1 MTENIKQIGLFMI
14 VAQTFMHFA
23 AGKQYEKYM
32 KIIAGII
39 VLLLFVRPF
48 STSDEDF
55 ASQWQKEMTRLT
67 DQIESHNDRWQKT
80 ITESEYG
87 SEDTALRQLEEEIR
101 RKLNAEMTSD
111 EYDVTDVMIKWGQ
124 RTDQT
129 LVVDHI
135 RIALRTACDGET
147 SEERVVVD
155 PVMIEEVQIGAQENA
170 GVQRPKAARQED
182 EAVYESGKYGKEQE
196 NAGQPDRV
204 EAAQEYRSMFAVILG
219 IDEERV
225 EVVMDGGW

>member
-14 VAQTFMHFA
+14 VAQTFLHFA

-55 ASQWQKEMTRLT
+55 ASRWQKEMTRLT

-87 SEDTALRQLEEEIR
+87 SEDTALHQLEEEIR
-101 RKLNAEMTSD
+101 RKLNAEKTSD
-111 EYDVTDVMIKWGQ
+111 EYDVTDVRIKWGR

-129 LVVDHI
+129 LVVERI
-135 RIALRTACDGET
+135 RIALQTARDGET

-155 PVMIEEVQIGAQENA
+155 PVMIEEVQIGAGENA
-170 GVQRPKAARQED
+170 GAQRTEAAWQED
-182 EAVYESGKYGKEQE
+182 EAAYESGKYREGQE
-196 NAGQPDRV
+196 NAGQSDRV
-204 EAAQEYRSMFAVILG
+204 GAVQEYRSMFAVIMG

>member
-55 ASQWQKEMTRLT
+55 ASRWQKEMARLT
-67 DQIESHNDRWQKT
+67 DQIESHNDRWQNT
-80 ITESEYG
+80 MTESEYG
-87 SEDTALRQLEEEIR
+87 SEDTALRQLAEEIR
-101 RKLNAEMTSD
+101 RKLNAEKTSD
-111 EYDVTDVMIKWGQ
+111 EYDVTDVRIKWGQ

-129 LVVDHI
+129 LVVDRI

-147 SEERVVVD
+147 PEERVVVD
-155 PVMIEEVQIGAQENA
+155 PVMIEEVQIGTQENA
-170 GVQRPKAARQED
+170 GAQRPKAERQED
-182 EAVYESGKYGKEQE
+182 EAAYEGGKYSEGQE

-204 EAAQEYRSMFAVILG
+204 EAVQEYRSMFAAILG